1 MSVGSAYTDEL
12 RAIAMRTGST
22 MLHAANV
29 FIAANVAAQASYVGF
44 GFLTSLAIGAAM
56 LALGWL
62 TMSYG
67 DRA

>member
-1 MSVGSAYTDEL
+1 
-12 RAIAMRTGST
+12 

-29 FIAANVAAQASYVGF
+29 FIAANLAAQASYVGF
-44 GFLTSLAIGAAM
+44 GFLTSLAIGATM
-56 LALGWL
+56 LSLGWL

>member
-22 MLHAANV
+22 MLHAMNAFVAINL
-29 FIAANVAAQASYVGF
+29 AAQASYAGAS
-44 GFLTSLAIGAAM
+44 FLSSLAIGAGM

-62 TMSYG
+62 TMAYAP
-67 DRA
+67 RA

>member
-1 MSVGSAYTDEL
+1 
-12 RAIAMRTGST
+12 

-29 FIAANVAAQASYVGF
+29 FIAANLAAQANYVGF
-44 GFLTSLAIGAAM
+44 GILPSLAIGAGM
-56 LALGWL
+56 LALGWV

>member
-1 MSVGSAYTDEL
+1 
-12 RAIAMRTGST
+12 

-29 FIAANVAAQASYVGF
+29 FIAANLAAQASYAGAS
-44 GFLTSLAIGAAM
+44 FLLSLAIGTAM